1 MIKGIVFDMDGT
13 LLDTEKLFI
22 RFWLEAAHQMGFP
35 MERKHA
41 LMIRGMATDMA
52 KALLQREVCE
62 TFAYSE
68 VRELRCRLMETYV
81 DQHGVEC
88 KPKAK
93 ETLALLKEKGY
104 RIGLATASNLERAT
118 KYLRMAG
125 LLEYFDDITVAAMV
139 KRGKPAPDI
148 YQHAAMR
155 LGLDAQET
163 VGVEDAPSG
172 IRSVH
177 AAGLT
182 AILIPDQDIPDESVC
197 ALCDAI
203 LPGLD
208 ALIPWIE
215 QKK

>member
-22 RFWLEAAHQMGFP
+22 RFWLEAAQRMGFP

-52 KALLQREVCE
+52 KALLRQEVCE
-62 TFAYSE
+62 DFAYDE
-68 VRELRCRLMETYV
+68 VRELRCRLMEAYV
-81 DQHGVEC
+81 DEHGVEL
-88 KPKAK
+88 KPGAK
-93 ETLALLKEKGY
+93 ETLAMLKEKGY

-118 KYLRMAG
+118 KYLRIAG

-139 KRGKPAPDI
+139 RRGKPAPDI
-148 YQHAAMR
+148 YEHAAMR
-155 LGLDAQET
+155 LGLEIQEA

-172 IRSVH
+172 VRSIH
-177 AAGLT
+177 DAGL
-182 AILIPDQDIPDESVC
+182 AAVLIPDQDVPDESVI
-197 ALCDAI
+197 ALCDAV

-208 ALIPWIE
+208 ALVPWIE
-215 QKK
+215 RKK